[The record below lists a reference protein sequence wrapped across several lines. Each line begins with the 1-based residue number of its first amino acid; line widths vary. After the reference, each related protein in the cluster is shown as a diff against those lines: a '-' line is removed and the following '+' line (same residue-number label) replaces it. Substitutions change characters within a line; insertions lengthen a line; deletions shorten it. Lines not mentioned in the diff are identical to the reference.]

1 MENNKLI
8 IGSHVSMKAPKYLL
22 GALEEALSYE
32 ANTFMFYTGAPQ
44 NTIRKPTKDLFIK
57 EFKDQL
63 LSKKIDINNIIVH
76 APYIINLGNSINVN
90 TFQLAVDFLRQEI
103 IRCQDIGIKTL
114 VLHPGSAVGALPQ
127 VALEQI
133 VKGLDAACLP
143 NQTVKIA
150 LETMAGKGSEVGTS
164 FQQLQYI
171 INNVKNPQLIGVC
184 WDTCHLSDAGYDL
197 NNNLEEI
204 IKQFDELI
212 GLNKLLVIHINDS
225 KNPLNAHKDRHAN
238 LGMGYLGFQT
248 LINIIYH
255 PLLINKI
262 KILETPWINGH
273 PPYLHEIK
281 MIKTKQYQPEIL
293 SLLGK
298 TKNG

>member
-22 GALEEALSYE
+22 GAIDEALSYN

-44 NTIRKPTKDLFIK
+44 NTIRKRTKDLFIK
-57 EFKDQL
+57 EFKDKL
-63 LSKKIDINNIIVH
+63 IAKNIDINNVIVH
-76 APYIINLGNSINVN
+76 APYIINLANSIKAS
-90 TFQLAVDFLRQEI
+90 TYQLAVDFLRQEI

-127 VALEQI
+127 IALDQI
-133 VKGLDAACLP
+133 IKGLNAACLP
-143 NQTVKIA
+143 EQTLKIA
-150 LETMAGKGSEVGTS
+150 LETMSGKGSEVGTN
-164 FQQLQYI
+164 FEQLQYI
-171 INNVKNPQLIGVC
+171 INNVEKPELIGVC

-197 NNNLEEI
+197 NNNLEQI
-204 IKQFDELI
+204 IKQFDQLI
-212 GLNKLLVIHINDS
+212 GLDKLLVIHINDS
-225 KNPLNAHKDRHAN
+225 KNPINAHKDRHAN

-255 PLLINKI
+255 PLLLNKI

-281 MIKTKQYQPEIL
+281 MIRTKIYNQAVL
-293 SLLGK
+293 TALGT
-298 TKNG
+298 TK

>member
-22 GALEEALSYE
+22 GALEEALSYN
-32 ANTFMFYTGAPQ
+32 ANAFMFYTGAPQ

-57 EFKDQL
+57 DFTEQL
-63 LSKKIDINNIIVH
+63 ITKNIDINNVIVH
-76 APYIINLGNSINVN
+76 APYIINLANSINDR
-90 TFQLAVDFLRQEI
+90 TYQLAVDFLQQEI

-127 VALEQI
+127 VALDQI
-133 VKGLDAACLP
+133 VKGLNAACLP
-143 NQTVKIA
+143 EQTVKIA
-150 LETMAGKGSEVGTS
+150 LETMSGKGSEVGTN
-164 FQQLQYI
+164 FEQLQYI
-171 INNVKNPQLIGVC
+171 INNVKKPELIGVC

-197 NNNLEEI
+197 NNNLEQI
-204 IKQFDELI
+204 IKQFDQLI
-212 GLNKLLVIHINDS
+212 GLHKLLVIHINDS
-225 KNPLNAHKDRHAN
+225 KNPINAHKDRHAN

-255 PLLINKI
+255 PLLLNKV
-262 KILETPWINGH
+262 KILETPWINGQ

-281 MIKTKQYQPEIL
+281 MIRAKKYDQKIL
-293 SLLGK
+293 TSLENNK
-298 TKNG
+298 

>member
-22 GALEEALSYE
+22 GAIDEAISYN

-44 NTIRKPTKDLFIK
+44 NTIRKATKDLFIK
-57 EFKDQL
+57 EFKEKL
-63 LSKKIDINNIIVH
+63 VAKNIDINNVIVH
-76 APYIINLGNSINVN
+76 APYIINLANSIKAD

-127 VALEQI
+127 IALEQI
-133 VKGLDAACLP
+133 IKGLNAACVP
-143 NQTVKIA
+143 EQTVKIA
-150 LETMAGKGSEVGTS
+150 LETMSGKGSEVGTN
-164 FQQLQYI
+164 FEQLQYI
-171 INNVKNPQLIGVC
+171 INNVQNPELIGVC

-197 NNNLEEI
+197 NNNLEQI
-204 IKQFDELI
+204 IKQFDKLI
-212 GLNKLLVIHINDS
+212 GLDKLLVIHINDS
-225 KNPLNAHKDRHAN
+225 KNPINAHKDRHAN

-255 PLLINKI
+255 PLLLNKI

-281 MIKTKQYQPEIL
+281 MIRTKIYNETVLQ
-293 SLLGK
+293 SLGK
-298 TKNG
+298 IK